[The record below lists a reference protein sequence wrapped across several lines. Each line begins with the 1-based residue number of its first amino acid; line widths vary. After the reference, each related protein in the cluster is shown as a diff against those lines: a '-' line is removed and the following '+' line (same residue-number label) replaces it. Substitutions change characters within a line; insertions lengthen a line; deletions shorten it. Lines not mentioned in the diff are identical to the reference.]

1 MKNIVSIIE
10 IPTGDFLRA
19 IAFYE
24 AVLEISIEKVEM
36 DGIQMG
42 LFPNDGEGVFV
53 QLIHGS
59 GYKPSSDGAVIYLDA
74 GSDLQ
79 PVAHRIEANGGEIL
93 VSKTEIGP
101 EMGYYTLFTDSE
113 GNKLGLHSLA

>member
-10 IPTGDFLRA
+10 IPANDFLRA
-19 IAFYE
+19 TVFYE
-24 AVLEISIEKVEM
+24 AILDISIEKVEM

-53 QLIHGS
+53 QLIHGD
-59 GYKPSSDGAVIYLDA
+59 GYKPSADGAVVYLNA

-79 PVAHRIEANGGEIL
+79 AVADRIEANGGEIL
-93 VSKTEIGP
+93 MPKTEIGP
-101 EMGYYTLFTDSE
+101 EMGYYALFTDTE
-113 GNKLGLHSLA
+113 GNKLGLHSEN